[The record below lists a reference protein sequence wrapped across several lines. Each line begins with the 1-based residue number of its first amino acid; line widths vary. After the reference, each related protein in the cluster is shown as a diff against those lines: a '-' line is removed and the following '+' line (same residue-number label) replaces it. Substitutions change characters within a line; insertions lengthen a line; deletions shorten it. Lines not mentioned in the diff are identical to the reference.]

1 MNGFTTWTI
10 ILQLHCGKYCR
21 PIRIEARQEH
31 KIIMFTNNI
40 LSTGCIASYL
50 HIWFFSSK
58 LHQISKILQ
67 EYEVRLFFL
76 YKDLF
81 HLEALGNHDKGTH
94 CWRRNR
100 LREKAKLEIFRM
112 VYCKEKQRRPNWSV
126 LVKRKTVLQEPVWD
140 WVWRGRGGEERWI
153 LRLLEFWQ
161 ASLEATYHQEI

>member
-1 MNGFTTWTI
+1 
-10 ILQLHCGKYCR
+10 
-21 PIRIEARQEH
+21 
-31 KIIMFTNNI
+31 MFTNNI

-76 YKDLF
+76 YTDLF

-94 CWRRNR
+94 CWRRNW
-100 LREKAKLEIFRM
+100 LGEKAKLEIFRM

-140 WVWRGRGGEERWI
+140 
-153 LRLLEFWQ
+153 
-161 ASLEATYHQEI
+161 